1 MVVWKD
7 KYCIELKDLFNRM
20 CVKDRLLDKNKG
32 SLSFIG
38 RMKDRLK
45 EKTKEQVLHSG
56 FEGQNAGIETVI
68 IINKKL
74 LKYYW

>member
-1 MVVWKD
+1 
-7 KYCIELKDLFNRM
+7 
-20 CVKDRLLDKNKG
+20 
-32 SLSFIG
+32 
-38 RMKDRLK
+38 MKDRLK

>member
-20 CVKDRLLDKNKG
+20 YVKDRLLDKNKG

-38 RMKDRLK
+38 RMKDKLK

-56 FEGQNAGIETVI
+56 YDKVS
-68 IINKKL
+68 
-74 LKYYW
+74 LKSGHVKMRFSL

>member
-45 EKTKEQVLHSG
+45 KKTKEQVLHSG
-56 FEGQNAGIETVI
+56 DEGQKVGKRRGTCPSSEE
-68 IINKKL
+68 
-74 LKYYW
+74 